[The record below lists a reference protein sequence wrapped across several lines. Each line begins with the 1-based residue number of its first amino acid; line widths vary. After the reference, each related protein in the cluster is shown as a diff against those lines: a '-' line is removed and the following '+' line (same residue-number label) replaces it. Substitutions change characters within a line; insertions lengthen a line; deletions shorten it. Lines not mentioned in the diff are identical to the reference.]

1 VSTDWKPER
10 PRPKRVTR
18 RTALSLRD
26 ALTDAERA
34 SASAAIVAAA
44 NRLLDGVTGTIA
56 LYSPKGS
63 EVDPG
68 ALDAAL
74 RARGVTIVYPRLV
87 DSQRLLAFHRAS
99 PDELVAARFDLREPR
114 ADEST
119 RVALDQI
126 AAFVVPVLAFDR
138 DGGRIG
144 WGRGHYDA
152 TLAAAPPNALRVG
165 LAFACQ
171 LVDHIDHEPHDIRL
185 HHVITEGA
193 SYPS

>member
-1 VSTDWKPER
+1 MG
-10 PRPKRVTR
+10 
-18 RTALSLRD
+18 
-26 ALTDAERA
+26 
-34 SASAAIVAAA
+34 IVA
-44 NRLLDGVTGTIA
+44 
-56 LYSPKGS
+56 LYAPKGS
-63 EVDPG
+63 EVDTS

-74 RARGVTIVYPRLV
+74 RARGVAIAYPRVV
-87 DSQRLLAFHRAS
+87 DGQRLLAFHRAS
-99 PDELVAARFDLREPR
+99 PDELVPARFGLREPR
-114 ADEST
+114 ADDAT
-119 RVALDQI
+119 RVAVDEI

-152 TLAAAPPNALRVG
+152 TLAAAPNALRVG

-185 HHVITEGA
+185 HHVITEIA

>member
-34 SASAAIVAAA
+34 SASTAIVDVA
-44 NRLLDGVTGTIA
+44 NRLLDGVTGTVA
-56 LYSPKGS
+56 LYAPKGS

-74 RARGVTIVYPRLV
+74 RARGVTIVYPRIV
-87 DSQRLLAFHRAS
+87 DGQRLLSFHRAGL
-99 PDELVAARFDLREPR
+99 DELVVARFGLREPR
-114 ADEST
+114 ADDAT

-144 WGRGHYDA
+144 WGHGHYDA
-152 TLAAAPPNALRVG
+152 TLAAAPNALRVG

-193 SYPS
+193 RYPS

>member
-34 SASAAIVAAA
+34 SASAAIAVVA
-44 NRLLDGVTGTIA
+44 NQLLDGVTGTVA
-56 LYSPKGS
+56 LYAPKGS
-63 EVDPG
+63 EVDPT
-68 ALDAAL
+68 AIDRAL
-74 RARGVTIVYPRLV
+74 RARGVVVVYPRVV
-87 DSQRLLAFHRAS
+87 DGQRLLAFHRAS
-99 PDELVAARFDLREPR
+99 PDELVAARFGLREPP
-114 ADEST
+114 ADDVT
-119 RVALDQI
+119 RVAVDQI

-152 TLAAAPPNALRVG
+152 TLAAAPSALRIG

-171 LVDHIDHEPHDIRL
+171 LVDHIDHEPHDVRL
-185 HHVITEGA
+185 HHVITDAA
-193 SYPS
+193 SYPG